1 MITLSDEVIHDAEL
15 VEEDAAI
22 EIDKP
27 SGIFGPLTQV
37 QALAMFLVLILLSST
52 LLYVLMGK
60 EESELPEVQEE
71 ILVDDPAVFVTD
83 STGASIDV
91 EPIDMTFFASSVGED
106 AAEPSIGITSTGC
119 VFFIAFEKVMRSC
132 DYGDTWEAKQDPVMC
147 SPTTSDPYGWVDP
160 ITDRV
165 FGVQMIGLETSWIC
179 WSDDDGET
187 WLGNPHDSGT
197 TPLNDHIKLATGPW
211 TSAGYGAIGQITGS
225 AIYETA
231 VYYCYNKIAGI
242 FCFTSFDGG
251 ATFDTGGL
259 IVGLATTN
267 GGLHGAISTAPDG
280 TVYVTPRVATPTV
293 IVSKDNG
300 FHGLKERWERMP
312 VRLIQERILRFQ
324 PTQIPMHITYGLVLM
339 KVFISQGAQILE
351 RVGNKKVSELALR
364 ELSQQLSHKPMQATL
379 EGLLSHTWEVKML
392 L

>member
-1 MITLSDEVIHDAEL
+1 MSEEIHDAEL
-15 VEEDAAI
+15 VEDDDFLQGE
-22 EIDKP
+22 KV
-27 SGIFGPLTQV
+27 GFGSQTNIGKMV
-37 QALAMFLVLILLSST
+37 ALGLVALLLSST
-52 LLYVLMGK
+52 ILYTILSDDDEK
-60 EESELPEVQEE
+60 TTSTENE
-71 ILVDDPAVFVTD
+71 IAAADPSIFVTD
-83 STGASIDV
+83 GTGASVDV
-91 EPIDMTFFASSVGED
+91 DPIDMTFFASSVGED

-132 DYGDTWEAKQDPVMC
+132 DYGGTWEAKQDPVAC

-179 WSDDDGET
+179 WSDDDGES

-211 TSAGYGAIGQITGS
+211 TSAGYGAVGQITGS
-225 AIYETA
+225 VIYETA

-293 IVSKDNG
+293 IVSKG
-300 FHGLKERWERMP
+300 QWIFM
-312 VRLIQERILRFQ
+312 V
-324 PTQIPMHITYGLVLM
+324 
-339 KVFISQGAQILE
+339 
-351 RVGNKKVSELALR
+351 
-364 ELSQQLSHKPMQATL
+364 
-379 EGLLSHTWEVKML
+379 
-392 L
+392 

>member
-1 MITLSDEVIHDAEL
+1 MSEEIHDAEL
-15 VEEDAAI
+15 VEDDDFLQGE
-22 EIDKP
+22 KV
-27 SGIFGPLTQV
+27 GFGSQTNIGKMV
-37 QALAMFLVLILLSST
+37 ALGLVALLLSST
-52 LLYVLMGK
+52 ILYTILSDDDEK
-60 EESELPEVQEE
+60 TTSTENE
-71 ILVDDPAVFVTD
+71 IAAADSSIFVTD
-83 STGASIDV
+83 GTGASIDV
-91 EPIDMTFFASSVGED
+91 DPIDMTFFASSVGED

-132 DYGDTWEAKQDPVMC
+132 DYGGTWEAKQDPVAC

-179 WSDDDGET
+179 WSDDDGES

-211 TSAGYGAIGQITGS
+211 TSAGYGAVGQITGS
-225 AIYETA
+225 VIYETA

-300 FHGLKERWERMP
+300 FSWFERTMGEDAGTPNPRKIP
-312 VRLIQERILRFQ
+312 KSQ
-324 PTQIPMHITYGLVLM
+324 PIQIPMHITSGLVLM
-339 KVFISQGAQILE
+339 KEFISQGAQILE
-351 RVGNKKVSELALR
+351 RVGNKKVS
-364 ELSQQLSHKPMQATL
+364 
-379 EGLLSHTWEVKML
+379 G
-392 L
+392 